1 MNRSGIRFKGKEVCL
16 VKREKLSEGLFSREG
31 KKLKN
36 GCKRERINKKIIK
49 TKKKK
54 KNNEMLTKK
63 KCINRIGIKIL
74 GLLIMA
80 GRTLDGIEKSK
91 EGGGARKGISE

>member
-1 MNRSGIRFKGKEVCL
+1 
-16 VKREKLSEGLFSREG
+16 
-31 KKLKN
+31 
-36 GCKRERINKKIIK
+36 
-49 TKKKK
+49 
-54 KNNEMLTKK
+54 MLTKK